1 MDKVDNRDIS
11 GQMMTM
17 PDVAEALKVSE
28 KTVSRMLQDGSLP
41 GFKVANQWR
50 FYREDFYRWI
60 DEKRNEWGN
69 RARAGLASMLSNEM
83 ESVPLSRLTNP
94 DLIIT
99 SIPKVPRDS
108 ILKILAE
115 PLVDQGISSDP
126 DKLFSGL
133 RAREDMM
140 STGVGGG
147 IAIPHLRNPADLPV
161 ERPVMVLGICPEG
174 ADWRAFDRK
183 PVNLFLL
190 PLSGD
195 EVVHLRM
202 LAAIRRSLIFDGI
215 FDAIVSAETPQDVM
229 REIMKIEVLQQSA
242 AAINTN
248 KEEV

>member
-1 MDKVDNRDIS
+1 MFSIMDKVDNRDIS

-17 PDVAEALKVSE
+17 PDVADALKVSE

-83 ESVPLSRLTNP
+83 DSVPLSRLTNEN
-94 DLIIT
+94 LIVT
-99 SIPKVPRDS
+99 AIPSVPRDS
-108 ILKILAE
+108 ILKILSE
-115 PLVDQGISSDP
+115 PLSAAGIVDDT
-126 DKLFSGL
+126 DRLVSGL
-133 RAREDMM
+133 SAREDMM

-147 IAIPHLRNPADLPV
+147 IAIPHLRKPGDQPV
-161 ERPVMVLGICPEG
+161 DSPVMVVGICPKG
-174 ADWRAFDRK
+174 ADWGAFDKK
-183 PVNLFLL
+183 PVQLFLL

-202 LAAIRRSLIFDGI
+202 LAAIRRSLILDGI
-215 FDAIVSAETPQDVM
+215 FDAIISAKTPQNVM
-229 REIMKIEVLQQSA
+229 REIMKIEILQQNVA
-242 AAINTN
+242 
-248 KEEV
+248 V